1 MSDTPTLTG
10 QDIGQAERAT
20 RAVFDRFLAET
31 GTTFDQWVTLNVL
44 AAAESP
50 VDGEEVLGQLTAGLR
65 IPEPTARTAIDEVTS
80 RGLVAATG
88 DPVRLE
94 LLPEGTARVQAVR
107 HGIASW
113 ECRTRR
119 LYCPALTLAREGIDS
134 RGGSEGAVGP
144 PPR

>member
-65 IPEPTARTAIDEVTS
+65 IPEPTARTTIDEVTS

-94 LLPEGTARVQAVR
+94 LLPEGRARVQAVR
-107 HGIASW
+107 HGIAQIAA
-113 ECRTRR
+113 R
-119 LYCPALTLAREGIDS
+119 LYGDLPAHDLATTHRVLAIIAE
-134 RGGSEGAVGP
+134 RANAELPA
-144 PPR
+144 